1 MAFQQPLV
9 PVLPVARELFSK
21 TKLIASKGA
30 TQLNPRPSANPGKRT
45 TTDDTIRDRRPRRS
59 SSSGIVP
66 PEVSDPIETVFKI
79 PVTEEPES
87 TSEEFVN
94 NDSGSSH
101 RRGRGRLLSIFGKR
115 IPPGSPH
122 RPNVSVSVVMVDT
135 IPDILQSESGS
146 SDGPLKA
153 PADSHP

>member
-30 TQLNPRPSANPGKRT
+30 TQLDPRPSHRGRI

-66 PEVSDPIETVFKI
+66 PGSSEFPNESVLKLA
-79 PVTEEPES
+79 VTEEPEFIAEES
-87 TSEEFVN
+87 TAN

-101 RRGRGRLLSIFGKR
+101 RRGRARLLSLFGKK
-115 IPPGSPH
+115 ISPGSPY
-122 RPNVSVSVVMVDT
+122 RSNVSVLVETMDT
-135 IPDILQSESGS
+135 YF
-146 SDGPLKA
+146 
-153 PADSHP
+153 